1 MGEQRIQETL
11 IVSMRKVH
19 LRIAEAAICELA
31 HFFPL
36 PASPAAGLDV
46 ESSLPTWTSV
56 WLEIAV
62 VGEPVGCK
70 VSKVVFSK
78 FNWVN
83 LWVGVA
89 LVLIL
94 RIALLVIYF
103 FTFWE
108 ISPVVSFTL
117 RPSSVRWCISALLFT

>member
-1 MGEQRIQETL
+1 MGEQRIQKTL
-11 IVSMRKVH
+11 VVRMHEVH
-19 LRIAEAAICELA
+19 LGIAQAPVCELT

-36 PASPAAGLDV
+36 PASSAAGLDV
-46 ESSLPTWTSV
+46 EPAFPTWTSV

-70 VSKVVFSK
+70 VSKVVFSE

-83 LWVGVA
+83 LDDGVS

-94 RIALLVIYF
+94 RIALLVIFY

-117 RPSSVRWCISALLFT
+117 RPSSVR